1 MRVFTPLKF
10 FRKNVLAN
18 LSNFQTS
25 IRFFSADIKCWR
37 VLFYGTEYIEC
48 LEALNTNRLSS
59 SSERIVESL
68 SVVCKNMDCKVQ
80 RYATENSLTIHTW
93 PCSIPP
99 NTYDVGV
106 VDGFGHLIPSSS
118 IQACKYGMIN
128 LHPSLLPR
136 WRGAAPIH
144 HTILNGDGETGVTIM
159 QIAPKKFDVGNILLQ
174 ETYKIPDPDRTT
186 VEELTK
192 VLKKKGAEMIM
203 RTLKDLPN
211 SINSSSPQPEEGV
224 TYAPKLEAY
233 QGCVNWNEDTVELI
247 QRKLNTF
254 KDIFPVFSYWKDKK
268 VVFVE
273 CLDKNV
279 TAKIPSLLT
288 LDVSP
293 GFIYF
298 HEELKLIFVKC
309 KFPVNTYWKDKKVV
323 FVNCLDKNEVK
334 TAEIPSLLT
343 LDVSPGYIYFHEELK
358 LIFVKC
364 KGGWCGVVKVK
375 LHPYGIMPASRFY
388 KNFIRR
394 KKDYYFISPE
404 SGKKRLMTL
413 A

>member
-203 RTLKDLPN
+203 RTLKDLIN
-211 SINSSSPQPEEGV
+211 SINSSYPQPEEGV

-273 CLDKNV
+273 CLDKNEV
-279 TAKIPSLLT
+279 VAAKIPSLLT
-288 LDVSP
+288 VDVSP
-293 GFIYF
+293 GF
-298 HEELKLIFVKC
+298 
-309 KFPVNTYWKDKKVV
+309 
-323 FVNCLDKNEVK
+323 
-334 TAEIPSLLT
+334 
-343 LDVSPGYIYFHEELK
+343 IYFHEELK

-364 KGGWCGVVKVK
+364 KGGWCGVVKVR
-375 LHPYGIMPASRFY
+375 LHPYGIMPASQFY
-388 KNFIRR
+388 KNFIRK

-404 SGKKRLMTL
+404 SGKKD
-413 A
+413 